1 MSGLSEPELRGVEEA
16 VEGADAKLSAKT
28 RLSAAVASRG
38 SLYMLCRHT
47 IPARSSLYTIQV
59 PLEKVR
65 QRPVRRIPNQPRIL
79 RQHSARHIRR
89 RWLPVPQS
97 LLDLLF

>member
-16 VEGADAKLSAKT
+16 VEGVDAKLAAKT
-28 RLSAAVASRG
+28 RLSAAGGVTWKSIHV
-38 SLYMLCRHT
+38 MQHT